1 MTTDMSDRADVV
13 VVGAGVMGSSI
24 AHALCAGGAGR
35 VALVDPRGPAGGMSG
50 RSFRQVR
57 RHHSNEVIV
66 RLASR
71 GFALLEEWGEVV
83 GVGDPGYVRL
93 GYLLLVEDREAE
105 VCRANV
111 ELGRRLGVTTEFLPP
126 DRLREVEPLVD
137 TAGLAGGAYEPD
149 GGVVDPVK
157 MCLAWVTAGLGRG
170 LEPRFDEAAVS
181 IDTDGGRVAA
191 VRTTG
196 GAVSTPVVVLA
207 AGPWSPPLLEPLGID
222 PLLTLVP
229 LDVATLRQR
238 SGGPLLRT
246 AVTDSSA
253 GLVLRADRGPFAQ
266 AVAYRGGHPTVE
278 RVDDAVAP
286 SGYEQTVRA
295 ALRRRVP
302 AYADAAWEGVVTGVY
317 DATPD
322 WHPMLGWSTDVEGLY
337 LAIGWSGYGLKLSP
351 AVGEVAAADILG
363 REGAIDASA
372 LHPGRFAEGRQ
383 LPLAYGPGA
392 RA

>member
-1 MTTDMSDRADVV
+1 MSDRADVV

-66 RLASR
+66 RLANR
-71 GFALLEEWGEVV
+71 GFALIEAWSEVV

-93 GYLLLVEDREAE
+93 GYLLLVEEREAE
-105 VCRANV
+105 ACRANV
-111 ELGRRLGVTTEFLPP
+111 ELGRRCGVTTEFLPP
-126 DRLREVEPLVD
+126 DRLPEVEPLVD
-137 TAGLAGGAYEPD
+137 PTGLAGGAYEPD

-157 MCLAWVTAGLGRG
+157 MCLSWVTAALGRG
-170 LEPRFDEAAVS
+170 LEPRFGEGAVG
-181 IDTDGGRVAA
+181 IDTRGGRVVG
-191 VRTTG
+191 VRTTV
-196 GAVSTPVVVLA
+196 GAVSAPVVVLG
-207 AGPWSPPLLEPLGID
+207 AGPWAPLLLEPLGID
-222 PLLTLVP
+222 SLLTLVP

-238 SGGPLLRT
+238 PDGPLLRT

-278 RVDDAVAP
+278 RVDEAAAP
-286 SGYEQTVRA
+286 PDYEVSVRT

-302 AYADAAWEGVVTGVY
+302 AYADATWEGVVTGVY

-322 WHPMLGWSTDVEGLY
+322 WHPMLGWSLDVEGLY

-351 AVGEVAAADILG
+351 AVGESVAADILG
-363 REGAIDASA
+363 HEGTIDASA
-372 LHPGRFAEGRQ
+372 LHPGRFAQGLP

>member
-1 MTTDMSDRADVV
+1 MTTDMSDRVGVV

-35 VALVDPRGPAGGMSG
+35 VALVDPRGPGGGMSG

-57 RHHSNEVIV
+57 RHHTNEVIV
-66 RLASR
+66 RLANR
-71 GFALLEEWGEVV
+71 GFALLEAWGQVV

-93 GYLLLVEDREAE
+93 GYLLLVEEREAE
-105 VCRANV
+105 ACRANV
-111 ELGRRLGVTTEFLPP
+111 ELGRRCGVITEFLSP
-126 DRLREVEPLVD
+126 DGLREVEPLVD

-157 MCLAWVTAGLGRG
+157 MCLAWVTAGLGQG
-170 LEPRFDEAAVS
+170 LEPRFGEGVIG
-181 IDTDGGRVAA
+181 IDIVGGRVAG
-191 VRTTG
+191 VRTTAG
-196 GAVSTPVVVLA
+196 TVSAPVVVLA
-207 AGPWSPPLLEPLGID
+207 AGPWAPALLEPHGID
-222 PLLTLVP
+222 ALLTLIP

-238 SGGPLLRT
+238 PGSPLLRT
-246 AVTDSSA
+246 AVTDSTA

-266 AVAYRGGHPTVE
+266 AVAYMGGHPTVE
-278 RVDDAVAP
+278 RVDEAAMP
-286 SGYEQTVRA
+286 AGYERSVRT

-322 WHPMLGWSTDVEGLY
+322 WHPMLGWSPDVEGLY
-337 LAIGWSGYGLKLSP
+337 MAIGWSGHGLKLSP

-363 REGAIDASA
+363 HKGTIDASA
-372 LHPGRFAEGRQ
+372 LHPGRFAEGRL